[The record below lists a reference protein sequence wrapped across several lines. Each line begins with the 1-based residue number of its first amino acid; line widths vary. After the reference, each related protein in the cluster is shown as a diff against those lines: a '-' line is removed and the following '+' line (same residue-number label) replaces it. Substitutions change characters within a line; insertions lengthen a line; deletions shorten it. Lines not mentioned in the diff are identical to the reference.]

1 MRHLY
6 KNFKKRYRGKI
17 FEKNLWPAAR
27 AYRKDIFDNH
37 YNIMK
42 ASSTKAMK
50 WIEDNHKHLWARCYF
65 STASKCDYVTNNIA
79 EAFNNWIKHDK
90 SLPVIE
96 LMDTIRQKI
105 MEKLYQRRTLAM
117 KLTSKVLPH
126 IIKSLN
132 AKSRGLVGYS
142 IHKGIG
148 HMAEI
153 SGVYMDLTPWRHI
166 VNLET
171 RTCTCK
177 RWQLTGLPCNH
188 AISLICSYRGL
199 ELEDYVDSCYFVSK
213 FKSAYEGWMEPI
225 PDKSM
230 WPQVQLEFK
239 LWPPVLKRAAGRPRS
254 RRIKSVAEGGS
265 RKRKKCKRCGQLGH
279 MQKTCN
285 ETVYDSD
292 DPPPAQPKPKSNKT
306 KEKVPASTSTPKNK
320 RTKKEKVV
328 ANTSTPKN
336 KRTKK
341 QVITKVGASPSTPL
355 KLLHAPSTPTSPF
368 DLNCSPGALTRR

>member
-1 MRHLY
+1 
-6 KNFKKRYRGKI
+6 
-17 FEKNLWPAAR
+17 
-27 AYRKDIFDNH
+27 
-37 YNIMK
+37 
-42 ASSTKAMK
+42 
-50 WIEDNHKHLWARCYF
+50 
-65 STASKCDYVTNNIA
+65 
-79 EAFNNWIKHDK
+79 
-90 SLPVIE
+90 
-96 LMDTIRQKI
+96 
-105 MEKLYQRRTLAM
+105 
-117 KLTSKVLPH
+117 
-126 IIKSLN
+126 
-132 AKSRGLVGYS
+132 
-142 IHKGIG
+142 
-148 HMAEI
+148 MAEI
-153 SGVYMDLTPWRHI
+153 SGVYRDLTPWRHT

-171 RTCTCK
+171 KTCTCK

-254 RRIKSVAEGGS
+254 RRIKLVAKGGS
-265 RKRKKCKRCGQLGH
+265 RKRKRCKRCGQLGH

-292 DPPPAQPKPKSNKT
+292 DPPAAQPKPKSNKT
-306 KEKVPASTSTPKNK
+306 KKEKVPAS
-320 RTKKEKVV
+320 
-328 ANTSTPKN
+328 TSTPKN